1 MDLDLWAKKLTL
13 SRSLFSFFEVVIGS
27 RIIENIEVSSTV
39 SSTLDPRLSHK
50 SLIYIKKNNRP
61 RIEP

>member
-13 SRSLFSFFEVVIGS
+13 SRSLFSFFEVVTGS
-27 RIIENIEVSSTV
+27 RIIENIEVSSAV

-50 SLIYIKKNNRP
+50 SLIYIKKQWTKN
-61 RIEP
+61 